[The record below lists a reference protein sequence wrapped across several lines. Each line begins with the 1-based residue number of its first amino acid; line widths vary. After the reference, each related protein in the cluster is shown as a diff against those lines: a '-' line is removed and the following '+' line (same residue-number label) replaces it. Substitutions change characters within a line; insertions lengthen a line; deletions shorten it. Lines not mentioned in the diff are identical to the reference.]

1 MLVKRAYSY
10 REASE
15 AYSVGETELRRAI
28 KAGLV
33 RTRRKGK
40 RGILLSA
47 DDLEREYG
55 FAPHD
60 LASDS
65 RAIDPLAVD
74 ILASLADNRP

>member
-1 MLVKRAYSY
+1 MPAKRAYGY

-15 AYSVGETELRRAI
+15 VYSVGETELRRAVS
-28 KAGLV
+28 AGLV

-40 RGILLSA
+40 RGVLLSA

-55 FAPHD
+55 FGPPN

-65 RAIDPLAVD
+65 GPVDAVAVD
-74 ILASLADNRP
+74 ILAALADNRG